1 MKTTI
6 FSSNRLAG
14 MEENEKTGQLMEKG
28 LLSILTDLYTHALL
42 RSLAPHCSSIVH
54 PHIHKPSYVPCTMK
68 KFSWIIVLVLVLSC
82 STDQWS
88 ICSLLTS
95 IIWSLL
101 FNTWVGD
108 LSWWLSEQYE
118 KRHCIFSPNW
128 CPNELIEAEV
138 SYVPWRRDLF
148 DEGSWCH
155 AILRALQISF
165 NESNPN
171 TNNSECLIQKYSSWI
186 KSNLAMQPV
195 IDQEHQQLTS
205 W

>member
-6 FSSNRLAG
+6 FSSNRFAG

-68 KFSWIIVLVLVLSC
+68 NFSWIIVLVLVLSC

-101 FNTWVGD
+101 FNTWVGHRFLMTFRTTWETTLYF
-108 LSWWLSEQYE
+108 LSKLMPQRTDRSRGVLCTFEERSVWWGKLVSRNFEGITNIIQWIQSQY
-118 KRHCIFSPNW
+118 
-128 CPNELIEAEV
+128 
-138 SYVPWRRDLF
+138 
-148 DEGSWCH
+148 
-155 AILRALQISF
+155 
-165 NESNPN
+165 
-171 TNNSECLIQKYSSWI
+171 
-186 KSNLAMQPV
+186 
-195 IDQEHQQLTS
+195 
-205 W
+205 